1 MMELIVGVPEG
12 QDELRRA
19 RITSY
24 ANHRAV
30 DRSVA
35 LDLHPI
41 AGPARRVRTIGTFG
55 HNTFQ
60 LRQV

>member
-1 MMELIVGVPEG
+1 MVELIVGVPEG
-12 QDELRRA
+12 QDELGPA

-24 ANHRAV
+24 ANHCAI
-30 DRSVA
+30 DGSVA

-41 AGPARRVRTIGTFG
+41 PGPARRVRSIGTLG

-60 LRQV
+60 LWQV